1 MEGEVGRE
9 SGAHEAEEL
18 STWQGRLEQWMVW
31 VCAGQRPLN
40 RAMVL
45 AETESTQDAAM
56 RLCDGT
62 PGLVVL
68 AGRQTKG
75 RGRLGRLWADTSHL
89 GVAMTFVLEGKAFDD
104 ARLSL
109 AAGVAASKACGADI
123 ETYGGVR
130 LRWPNDVVEDGPLRR
145 KVAGVLIER
154 SKGLAYVGIGV
165 NVLQRDSDWPLEL
178 KDKAVS
184 LRRLGK
190 RVSRIEVPLGVA
202 RTWVKYVE
210 TGTYPDSR
218 RHFQVTRCNHC
229 ANPPC
234 VRICPVTAMYQRH
247 DGIVEFDKDI
257 CIGCKASMQACPYDA
272 IYIDPESHTA
282 AKCHYCSHR
291 TDIGLEPACVVVCP
305 EHAIIAGDMD
315 NPNTEISRLDRP
327 LADR

>member
-1 MEGEVGRE
+1 
-9 SGAHEAEEL
+9 
-18 STWQGRLEQWMVW
+18 
-31 VCAGQRPLN
+31 
-40 RAMVL
+40 MVL

-190 RVSRIEVPLGVA
+190 RVSRIEVACSVVHQLLWSLAESTDDLVFH
-202 RTWVKYVE
+202 W
-210 TGTYPDSR
+210 R
-218 RHFQVTRCNHC
+218 RHDILIGTRRAFVHNNHQYFGL
-229 ANPPC
+229 
-234 VRICPVTAMYQRH
+234 VL
-247 DGIVEFDKDI
+247 D
-257 CIGCKASMQACPYDA
+257 
-272 IYIDPESHTA
+272 IDPLNL
-282 AKCHYCSHR
+282 
-291 TDIGLEPACVVVCP
+291 I
-305 EHAIIAGDMD
+305 
-315 NPNTEISRLDRP
+315 RLQ
-327 LADR
+327 LADGREVSLPAHSTSLVHE